1 MENKTL
7 YIPNITCNHCVMTVK
22 NELSELEG
30 VVDVSGDAET
40 KNIEV
45 AFEAPATLEKIKA
58 VLEEINYPAVLT
70 PNIRVNNGFLKAL

>member
-58 VLEEINYPAVLT
+58 VLGEINYPAV
-70 PNIRVNNGFLKAL
+70 